1 MDEKT
6 SDYVTVGM
14 MGCSFVLALLGMFT
28 SAWLVLDMQMWDED
42 IQYTVSLSSVNVIF
56 DGEEESMSLS
66 EVCLPDGGD
75 LGMEF
80 CSMQTAGTTAKVFI
94 WIGLILCLYMIVIS
108 ILPIAGKG
116 DLVNR
121 IPAILTMIAS
131 WAAGGM
137 ILAGVILWYLIA
149 PTDGFDVGFSAY
161 MTLFAGLLGLGS
173 TFMNKFRLEVKISRR

>member
-42 IQYTVSLSSVNVIF
+42 IQYTISLSSVNVIF

-75 LGMEF
+75 LGMDF

-121 IPAILTMIAS
+121 IPAVLTMIAS

-149 PTDGFDVGFSAY
+149 PTAGFDVGFSAY

>member
-42 IQYTVSLSSVNVIF
+42 IQYTISLSSVNVIF

-66 EVCLPDGGD
+66 EVCEVEGD
-75 LGMEF
+75 DVVDV
-80 CSMQTAGTTAKVFI
+80 CSMKTAGTTAKVFI

-121 IPAILTMIAS
+121 IPAVLTMIAS

-149 PTDGFDVGFSAY
+149 PTAGFDVGFSAY

>member
-66 EVCLPDGGD
+66 EVCEVEGD
-75 LGMEF
+75 DVVEV
-80 CSMQTAGTTAKVFI
+80 CSMKTAGTTAKVFI

-137 ILAGVILWYLIA
+137 ILAGVILWYLII